1 MNGSLNRP
9 RKKNVRKV
17 VPPSDSAFEDW
28 KRIPYQETAPEPVAT
43 DDEKEFG
50 AIVFSRPLVD
60 AIYPETKPYD
70 YERIEKITG
79 FGAWLQYETLNFA
92 LYPLA
97 DLKNINVRAM
107 DLRCGDNVIP
117 ADAIEVRVVTYRD
130 ICYPGY
136 STKGAWRRLPE
147 YLQDATTSDA
157 PKFEPQRFCLTIHTP
172 QGTPGGMYTGNVL
185 VSHDGFDKAIAVP
198 VSFEVFPFE
207 LKQDPKKRYSAYY
220 YFPRAPKNPDP
231 KAKPDKDKDEAW
243 VRDVVTR
250 EFRTMAKY
258 GFDFCPT
265 LMLGYEVV
273 DGKGK
278 LAIKNLDFILDQMK
292 QNGMRGPILVIG
304 GPFTWLCESKYK
316 IKFGSHLDL
325 DKLPPDEYFA
335 DMGKLIDDFKKEMVE
350 KKYPDMIF
358 GPLDEL
364 STNPLTCEYGCRI
377 YDLFRKAGLKT
388 YTTMETANPGFKKID
403 PYIDIFCSQAFL
415 PRYEE
420 IVKGHKADYWCYP
433 NHNSY
438 ERKDMVIMCKGGRMT
453 YGFGLWRSGFN
464 LLVPWIWRNNN
475 PNHFFR
481 ERGSGGANIF
491 HPETYDVIMTT
502 YWENF
507 REGLYDLK
515 YLYTLEEAIVRRA
528 ESTDPAVMK
537 TAKEARQLLQSI
549 WDSIIVEEKYLNEN
563 LWPSD
568 EFDGRRLQMAALIR
582 ELYKSPETNQNV
594 APSVIVDPRIV
605 TRDADSLDELYRREL
620 KAGNLVKYPLMRENG
635 KNLGW
640 DKAEQEA
647 TVSILDNVPGATQSK
662 TVLLEIKVDI
672 INDGTGNKSGKYPAG
687 WPGMFFGSAKD
698 MPPMSSFDFFYIRS
712 KVESDRKTDGKP
724 VETPIGYHFSMRP
737 PAKGFGVV
745 PRQLGVEGQWFEA
758 CHPISGKFYE
768 GIDTSN
774 AILSGLRCCIS
785 ESNYENGTDL
795 KFYFDEIAFVSLK
808 KPVFRTIGVPAACRV
823 AGGYVQFEVNMF
835 GPLTAENKVQVSL
848 VKRGGDTVAQA
859 EVTQF
864 NQKKGVGRII
874 LPKDIAGGAYKVKF
888 ALLDASGAQIAQTSA
903 LVNIVAD

>member
-1 MNGSLNRP
+1 
-9 RKKNVRKV
+9 
-17 VPPSDSAFEDW
+17 
-28 KRIPYQETAPEPVAT
+28 
-43 DDEKEFG
+43 
-50 AIVFSRPLVD
+50 
-60 AIYPETKPYD
+60 
-70 YERIEKITG
+70 
-79 FGAWLQYETLNFA
+79 
-92 LYPLA
+92 
-97 DLKNINVRAM
+97 
-107 DLRCGDNVIP
+107 
-117 ADAIEVRVVTYRD
+117 
-130 ICYPGY
+130 
-136 STKGAWRRLPE
+136 
-147 YLQDATTSDA
+147 
-157 PKFEPQRFCLTIHTP
+157 
-172 QGTPGGMYTGNVL
+172 
-185 VSHDGFDKAIAVP
+185 
-198 VSFEVFPFE
+198 
-207 LKQDPKKRYSAYY
+207 
-220 YFPRAPKNPDP
+220 
-231 KAKPDKDKDEAW
+231 
-243 VRDVVTR
+243 
-250 EFRTMAKY
+250 
-258 GFDFCPT
+258 
-265 LMLGYEVV
+265 
-273 DGKGK
+273 
-278 LAIKNLDFILDQMK
+278 
-292 QNGMRGPILVIG
+292 
-304 GPFTWLCESKYK
+304 
-316 IKFGSHLDL
+316 
-325 DKLPPDEYFA
+325 
-335 DMGKLIDDFKKEMVE
+335 
-350 KKYPDMIF
+350 
-358 GPLDEL
+358 
-364 STNPLTCEYGCRI
+364 
-377 YDLFRKAGLKT
+377 
-388 YTTMETANPGFKKID
+388 
-403 PYIDIFCSQAFL
+403 
-415 PRYEE
+415 
-420 IVKGHKADYWCYP
+420 
-433 NHNSY
+433 
-438 ERKDMVIMCKGGRMT
+438 
-453 YGFGLWRSGFN
+453 
-464 LLVPWIWRNNN
+464 
-475 PNHFFR
+475 
-481 ERGSGGANIF
+481 
-491 HPETYDVIMTT
+491 
-502 YWENF
+502 
-507 REGLYDLK
+507 
-515 YLYTLEEAIVRRA
+515 LYTLEEAIVRRA

-537 TAKEARQLLQSI
+537 TVKEAKQLLQSI

-605 TRDADSLDELYRREL
+605 THDADSLDELYRREL
-620 KAGNLVKYPLMRENG
+620 KAGNLVKYPLMREKG

-647 TVSILDNVPGATQSK
+647 TVSILDNVPGATQPK

-758 CHPISGKFYE
+758 CHPISGKFYD